1 MSKFDKKYDAF
12 QIYEKM
18 MDPSEAKPAFLPEA
32 DVRDNSAPKAG
43 EAALSKNGI
52 YYEIEYDSCP
62 MPGVGK
68 FVQKTQKIEAPVRD
82 EIRDIFDQMR
92 DIAREY
98 RSTFNSTPHFFDRKA
113 QQEKSRIFYHQGM
126 FMKDFEDDYSRSVP
140 YSSYFPYY
148 QMMGY
153 EQLRTYFT
161 WRTKIRR
168 GTVTDASLSY
178 AYLYLY
184 ELLNLIGAE
193 DPQDGLD
200 KLMAFW
206 TEFRVFNASI
216 DRYVLKWLK
225 DYHIYYD
232 LPVPFQT
239 FIAQNGLAEH
249 YREFSDPRDNFEL
262 LCSISRYDIRKSAF
276 YTQEREQLI
285 KGCIYNTLDSLRGCF
300 AEKDL
305 DLDDFIFQPTK
316 NLTPWT
322 PFRDALF
329 YPRLQQRDR
338 RVVVSE
344 KEIYLC
350 RQNQWFYSTNITSES
365 GRQLMGYILKQTESS
380 LRQTVKYKYKLTAN
394 MRSLPPD
401 IADRLQ
407 TAGISLEGQIT
418 GAVSAFYREATKMV
432 VKVDPAS
439 LEKIRREAAL
449 TQEKLIV
456 PEEETAVLP
465 QIGAEKPLPKN
476 SESAFFAGAVSDAQ
490 EAISKK
496 DEDAGNTASGAQ
508 AAAGDDPWSA
518 LRQALGETGLTALS
532 ILLED
537 RAKLRD
543 FADARGLMLEVL
555 LDEINEKAMD
565 YVGDSLVDEELA
577 IYEDYIKQVKG
588 MVK

>member
-1 MSKFDKKYDAF
+1 MSRFDKKYDAF
-12 QIYEKM
+12 QIFEELLN
-18 MDPSEAKPAFLPEA
+18 PSEAKPAFLPEK
-32 DVRDNSAPKAG
+32 DVTNTFRPKTSDT
-43 EAALSKNGI
+43 ALSDSGI

-68 FVQKTQKIEAPVRD
+68 FVQKSQKVEAPVRD
-82 EIRDIFDQMR
+82 EVREIFDQMR

-98 RSTFNSTPHFFDRKA
+98 RSTFYSNSRFFDRKG
-113 QQEKSRIFYHQGM
+113 QQEKSRIFYHQGV
-126 FMKDFEDDYSRSVP
+126 FMKDFEDDYSHSVP

-161 WRTKIRR
+161 WRTKVRR

-206 TEFRVFNASI
+206 TEFRVFNPSI

-239 FIAQNGLAEH
+239 FIEQNGLTEY
-249 YREFSDPRDNFEL
+249 YRELSDPRDNFEL

-285 KGCIYNTLDSLRGCF
+285 KSCIYDTLDSLRGCF
-300 AEKDL
+300 AEKGL
-305 DLDDFIFQPTK
+305 DFDDFIFQPTR
-316 NLTPWT
+316 NLTPWA
-322 PFRDALF
+322 PFKDALF
-329 YPRLQQRDR
+329 YPRLQQGDR
-338 RVVVSE
+338 RVVFSE

-350 RQNQWFYSTNITSES
+350 RQNQWQYSTNITNES
-365 GRQLMGYILKQTESS
+365 GRQLMGYVLKQTESS
-380 LRQTVKYKYKLTAN
+380 LRQAVKYKYKLTAN
-394 MRSLPPD
+394 IQSIPPD
-401 IADRLQ
+401 ITDRLQ
-407 TAGISLEGQIT
+407 AAGISLEEQIPA
-418 GAVSAFYREATKMV
+418 AVSAFYREATKTV

-439 LEKIRREAAL
+439 LEKIRQEAAL
-449 TQEKLIV
+449 TQKRLIV
-456 PEEETAVLP
+456 PEEETVVLP
-465 QIGAEKPLPKN
+465 QIRAEKPLPKD
-476 SESAFFAGAVSDAQ
+476 SESAFFAGTVSDAR

-496 DEDAGNTASGAQ
+496 DEDARDTAPGAQ
-508 AAAGDDPWSA
+508 AAAEDDPWSA
-518 LRQALGETGLTALS
+518 LKQALGETGLTALS
-532 ILLED
+532 ILLEGGTE
-537 RAKLRD
+537 LRD
-543 FADARGLMLEVL
+543 FADARGIMLEVL
-555 LDEINEKAMD
+555 MDEINEKAMD
-565 YVGDSLVDEELA
+565 YVGDSLVDEDFA
-577 IYEDYIKQVKG
+577 IYEDYIEQVRG
-588 MVK
+588 MVE